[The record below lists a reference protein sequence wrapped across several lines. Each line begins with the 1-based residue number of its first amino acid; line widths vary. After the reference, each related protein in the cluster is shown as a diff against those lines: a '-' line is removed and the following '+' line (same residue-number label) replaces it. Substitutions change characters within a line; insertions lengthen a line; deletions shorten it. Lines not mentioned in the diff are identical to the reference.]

1 MTTTD
6 RLYALAHLALETLVA
21 ELEPIDRDDAM
32 QALKALNEL
41 ECIAPLKVLPQFP
54 AGRCRICGWT
64 FTRKG
69 CVADSC
75 SMRPAPRVRADTGYA
90 VPCGMRYKGAVSGNM
105 YTCQLPRGHERHGN
119 DGISWSGI
127 SSGSEKDAK
136 PYKEAQH
143 YGE

>member
-41 ECIAPLKVLPQFP
+41 ECIAPLKVLPPFP
-54 AGRCRICGWT
+54 ADRCRICGWPLT
-64 FTRKG
+64 PHDFRECCG
-69 CVADSC
+69 CAP
-75 SMRPAPRVRADTGYA
+75 RPAPPVRDDTGYARDAVTA

-105 YTCQLPRGHERHGN
+105 YTCQRPRGHEGIHGM
-119 DGISWSGI
+119 GIGLAQ
-127 SSGSEKDAK
+127 ETK
-136 PYKEAQH
+136 PYKEAQ
-143 YGE
+143 